1 MGMYKIETTAYGF
14 RLTFGGLISKP
25 EMERWVGDSQ
35 SALKSAPVS
44 FGVLIDMRTL
54 TPLSP
59 DVRDVMQKGQAL
71 FKKAGMQRSCV
82 VLESS
87 ILTYQFKEIAKQ
99 SGIYAFERYVSAS
112 TPGWE
117 NLAVSWIRNAAD
129 PDHIAEA
136 ATPSL

>member
-1 MGMYKIETTAYGF
+1 MYKIERPAYGF
-14 RLTFGGLISKP
+14 RLTFGGLVNKP
-25 EMERWVGDSQ
+25 EMEQWLRESQ
-35 SALKSAPVS
+35 AALKSAPAS

-59 DVRDVMQKGQAL
+59 DVREVMQKGQAL

-82 VLESS
+82 VLEST

-112 TPGWE
+112 TPDWE
-117 NLAVSWIRNAAD
+117 NRAVSWIKHAAD
-129 PDHIAEA
+129 PDHIGEA
-136 ATPSL
+136 AKR

>member
-1 MGMYKIETTAYGF
+1 MYKIETTTYGF
-14 RLTFGGLISKP
+14 RLTFAGLITKP
-25 EMERWVGDSQ
+25 EMEQWLKESQ
-35 SALKSAPVS
+35 AKLTSAPAS

-54 TPLSP
+54 VPLAP
-59 DVRDVMQKGQAL
+59 DVREDMQSGQAL

-112 TPGWE
+112 TANWE
-117 NLAVSWIRNAAD
+117 SMAVSWIKHATD
-129 PDHIAEA
+129 PDLIVKA
-136 ATPSL
+136 ATPKT